1 MKDDLGD
8 LILKSFEPD
17 SMPVAV
23 KYVAYGPLSAVSIL
37 SLASPGVADKLF
49 RSWHILVVEL
59 LKTKV

>member
-17 SMPVAV
+17 GMPVAV
-23 KYVAYGPLSAVSIL
+23 KYVAYGQLSEVSML
-37 SLASPGVADKLF
+37 SLTSSGVADKLF

-59 LKTKV
+59 LKTKA